1 MLTVNADTHELMCNY
16 HRPGE
21 EKRMV
26 VILPEEAYASWL
38 TASVNRVSDFL
49 RHFPASQLVPDTGP

>member
-1 MLTVNADTHELMCNY
+1 
-16 HRPGE
+16 
-21 EKRMV
+21 MV

-38 TASVNRVSDFL
+38 TAPVNRMGDFL